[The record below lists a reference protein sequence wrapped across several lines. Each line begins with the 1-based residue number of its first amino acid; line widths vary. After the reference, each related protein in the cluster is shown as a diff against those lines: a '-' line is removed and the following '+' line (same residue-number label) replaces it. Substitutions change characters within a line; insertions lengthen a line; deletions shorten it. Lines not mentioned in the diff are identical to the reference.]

1 MLTHFADD
9 FFIGIGDINSSFLAK
24 VNPLTPSNTATPSQQ
39 SEPSTGELVPPP
51 IANGADPA
59 TTADAL
65 PDADKL
71 PTPEEIDSAE
81 LEKKIMLSTN
91 NAALDEQFE
100 QRPLAKKQEEL
111 QDAVINENNS
121 NSSQGSDSK
130 NKVDNE
136 THTEDSS
143 TSSQIEKP
151 KQALLKNDDVELC
164 RIGKVDF
171 FSLMRSAGAD
181 TLTSLA
187 SG

>member
-1 MLTHFADD
+1 MVLP
-9 FFIGIGDINSSFLAK
+9 FIVKG
-24 VNPLTPSNTATPSQQ
+24 T
-39 SEPSTGELVPPP
+39 
-51 IANGADPA
+51 DPA

-65 PDADKL
+65 PDPDKP

-111 QDAVINENNS
+111 QGAVVNEGSS

-130 NKVDNE
+130 NKIDNE

-143 TSSQIEKP
+143 TSYQSEKP
-151 KQALLKNDDVELC
+151 KQALLKNDDVELN
-164 RIGKVDF
+164 RIGKVNF
-171 FSLMRSAGAD
+171 F
-181 TLTSLA
+181 
-187 SG
+187 